1 MKTQNKCK
9 SGGQILLIP
18 QEDIIPNPNQ
28 PRKRFD
34 WDELEGLAQS
44 IKLNGIIQPLAVRSS
59 GDGKFEL
66 ITGERRLRAARV
78 VGLQRVPCILM
89 EATDE
94 RSAIYSLLEN
104 LQRQDLDCFEEAEAI
119 ERLMFEHGISQEE
132 VSRRLG
138 KAPSTLS
145 NKLRLLRLS
154 EETRHALTKSGMTER
169 HARALL
175 RLENEQQ
182 VERALGIIIERR
194 LNVAETDRL
203 IADMLHN
210 GTRLKKQPT
219 KIFKDV
225 KIFVNTLNHAV
236 DTMRRAGIEADSA
249 KSETEEYIEYVV
261 RIPKKTDYVIKCMPG
276 GRTGSAPAASVPAY
290 TTS

>member
-9 SGGQILLIP
+9 RGGQILLVP
-18 QEDIIPNPNQ
+18 QEDIVPNPNQ

-44 IKLNGIIQPLAVRSS
+44 IKLNGIIQPLAVRASE
-59 GDGKFEL
+59 DGKFEL
-66 ITGERRLRAARV
+66 IAGERRLRAARV
-78 VGLQRVPCILM
+78 VGLQHVPCILM
-89 EATDE
+89 EANDE

-104 LQRQDLDCFEEAEAI
+104 LQRQELDCFEEAEAI

-154 EETRHALTKSGMTER
+154 EETRHMLTKAGMSER

-203 IADMLHN
+203 ISDMLQN

-261 RIPKKTDYVIKCMPG
+261 RIPKKTDYIIKSLPG
-276 GRTGSAPAASVPAY
+276 GRAAPAASVPTY
-290 TTS
+290 SMS